1 MKRLEK
7 KERRGLVREE
17 FRHHP
22 SFTDEELAVKLAVSV
37 ATIRLDR
44 QQLGIPQLRDRM
56 EQAVQKVAEFPS
68 DLRSDVK
75 ILDITPGEKGIA
87 MVTTTDEML
96 NFSGFVP
103 AERLYGMAAGLA
115 EAVLEQPAGAAQV
128 GNIKYKEPIGAGVQ
142 LIAKAKVV
150 RMRGQRKYVWVFV
163 MRNETEVFRAKF
175 IMDMPYGRE
184 IDKK

>member
-75 ILDITPGEKGIA
+75 ILDITPGEKGIY
-87 MVTTTDEML
+87 
-96 NFSGFVP
+96 VP
-103 AERLYGMAAGLA
+103 INHRSNMTKER
-115 EAVLEQPAGAAQV
+115 
-128 GNIKYKEPIGAGVQ
+128 IKKQINPKDMKMF
-142 LIAKAKVV
+142 LIF
-150 RMRGQRKYVWVFV
+150 M
-163 MRNETEVFRAKF
+163 
-175 IMDMPYGRE
+175 
-184 IDKK
+184 KK